1 MHVELAASSELQ
13 LTRAVLAVVPVL
25 IHGEL
30 GQVQLPGA
38 DVATPRARVS
48 SRPLGHLDLNAT
60 KLGLTFDRGGWCMHG
75 KINQNVE
82 RFRESHLLSLLF
94 CNKGSPLLLCS
105 SLKSEWAF
113 SLKIYIPFRQS
124 DQYSNSD

>member
-1 MHVELAASSELQ
+1 MAAHARLLLVLELAASSELQ

-38 DVATPRARVS
+38 DVAYVAEPRARVS

-75 KINQNVE
+75 KINKNVE
-82 RFRESHLLSLLF
+82 RFRES
-94 CNKGSPLLLCS
+94 
-105 SLKSEWAF
+105 
-113 SLKIYIPFRQS
+113 
-124 DQYSNSD
+124 

>member
-48 SRPLGHLDLNAT
+48 SRRCGHIDLITTNLRLA
-60 KLGLTFDRGGWCMHG
+60 FDRSGWCMRMHG
-75 KINQNVE
+75 KMNQNVE
-82 RFRESHLLSLLF
+82 RFRES
-94 CNKGSPLLLCS
+94 
-105 SLKSEWAF
+105 
-113 SLKIYIPFRQS
+113 
-124 DQYSNSD
+124 